1 MLTAFRKV
9 QLSTGQKQGSQ
20 MAEVEA
26 EVKEVA
32 LRELA
37 MLWLVILQIG
47 NTARF
52 GLSHGRDLIF

>member
-9 QLSTGQKQGSQ
+9 QLSTGQKQGSK
-20 MAEVEA
+20 MAEAEA

-37 MLWLVILQIG
+37 MLWFVILHI
-47 NTARF
+47 
-52 GLSHGRDLIF
+52 